1 MERYTT
7 IRELPPEER
16 PREKLAHWGA
26 ASLREY
32 ELLAILLRTGTTQM
46 SALQLAE
53 HLLERFGG
61 VRGVMHA
68 SVQELAHIKGMG
80 LAKATQIAAAM
91 ELGRRV
97 ALSQFHERP
106 QIRSPE
112 DVYQLMHMQFLAEKR
127 EHFLAVLLDTKNRV
141 LRTETISIGTLD
153 SSLVHPRE
161 VYRIVV
167 REGAAS
173 WIAVHN
179 HPSGDPT
186 PSPEDIAITN
196 DSKTRANCSASH
208 CSITSSSAMATI
220 PVCAS
225 GATFKAKVCYN
236 RGAGKEPYDDEE
248 DSKPVRMF
256 DCDACAEPRADAGH
270 RLLQRDGRQR
280 HDNPCEQSGSGR
292 G

>member
-1 MERYTT
+1 MELQRYTT

-26 ASLREY
+26 SSLREY
-32 ELLAILLRTGTTQM
+32 ELLAILLRTGTAQM
-46 SALQLAE
+46 SALQLAQ
-53 HLLERFGG
+53 HLLQKFGG

-68 SVQELAHIKGMG
+68 SVQELANIKGMG

-112 DVYQLMHMQFLAEKR
+112 DVYQLMHIQLLGERR
-127 EHFLAVLLDTKNRV
+127 EHFLAVMLDTKNRV
-141 LRTETISIGTLD
+141 VRTETISIGTLD

-161 VYRIVV
+161 VYRVV
-167 REGAAS
+167 IREGAAC

-186 PSPEDIAITN
+186 PSPEDIAV
-196 DSKTRANCSASH
+196 TRRLKEAGELLGVELLDHLIIGDGNY
-208 CSITSSSAMATI
+208 TSLREK
-220 PVCAS
+220 
-225 GATFKAKVCYN
+225 GYF
-236 RGAGKEPYDDEE
+236 
-248 DSKPVRMF
+248 
-256 DCDACAEPRADAGH
+256 
-270 RLLQRDGRQR
+270 
-280 HDNPCEQSGSGR
+280 
-292 G
+292 

>member
-1 MERYTT
+1 MELQRYTT

-26 ASLREY
+26 PSLREY
-32 ELLAILLRTGTTQM
+32 ELLAILLRTGTAQM
-46 SALQLAE
+46 SALQLAQ
-53 HLLERFGG
+53 HLLQKFGG

-68 SVQELAHIKGMG
+68 SVQELANIKGMG

-112 DVYQLMHMQFLAEKR
+112 DVYQLMHIQLLGERR
-127 EHFLAVLLDTKNRV
+127 EHFLAVMLDTKNRV
-141 LRTETISIGTLD
+141 VRTETISIGTLD

-161 VYRIVV
+161 VYRVV
-167 REGAAS
+167 IREGAAC

-186 PSPEDIAITN
+186 PSPEDIAV
-196 DSKTRANCSASH
+196 TRRLKEAGELIGVELLDHLIIGDGNY
-208 CSITSSSAMATI
+208 TSLREK
-220 PVCAS
+220 
-225 GATFKAKVCYN
+225 GYF
-236 RGAGKEPYDDEE
+236 
-248 DSKPVRMF
+248 
-256 DCDACAEPRADAGH
+256 
-270 RLLQRDGRQR
+270 
-280 HDNPCEQSGSGR
+280 
-292 G
+292 

>member
-1 MERYTT
+1 MEPTRYTT

-16 PREKLAHWGA
+16 PREKLAQWGA
-26 ASLREY
+26 SHLREY
-32 ELLAILLRTGTTQM
+32 ELLAILLRTGTAQM
-46 SALQLAE
+46 SALQLAQ

-161 VYRIVV
+161 VYPLWCARAPPAGLPSTTIP
-167 REGAAS
+167 AATRPPAPKTS
-173 WIAVHN
+173 
-179 HPSGDPT
+179 
-186 PSPEDIAITN
+186 PSPSV
-196 DSKTRANCSASH
+196 SKRQASCSASPY
-208 CSITSSSAMATI
+208 SITSFSATATI

-225 GATFKAKVCYN
+225 GDTFKAKVCYN

-248 DSKPVRMF
+248 DSKPVRVF
-256 DCDACAEPRADAGH
+256 DRDACAGH
-270 RLLQRDGRQR
+270 SRSRWSSIFPTRR
-280 HDNPCEQSGSGR
+280 KATTR
-292 G
+292 

>member
-1 MERYTT
+1 MRDSMRYTT

-16 PREKLAHWGA
+16 PREKLARWGA
-26 ASLREY
+26 AYLSEY

-46 SALQLAE
+46 SALQLAQ
-53 HLLERFGG
+53 HLLQRFGG

-68 SVQELAHIKGMG
+68 SVQELAAVKGVG

-112 DVYQLMHMQFLAEKR
+112 DVYQLLHLQFVAERR
-127 EHFLAVLLDTKNRV
+127 EHFVAVMLDTKNRV

-161 VYRIVV
+161 VYRAII
-167 REGAAS
+167 REGAAC

-186 PSPEDIAITN
+186 PSPEDIAITHRL
-196 DSKTRANCSASH
+196 K
-208 CSITSSSAMATI
+208 
-220 PVCAS
+220 
-225 GATFKAKVCYN
+225 
-236 RGAGKEPYDDEE
+236 
-248 DSKPVRMF
+248 
-256 DCDACAEPRADAGH
+256 DAGA
-270 RLLQRDGRQR
+270 LLGIELLDHIIIGDGNYTSLR
-280 HDNPCEQSGSGR
+280 ER
-292 G
+292 GYL

>member
-1 MERYTT
+1 MEPQRYTT

-26 ASLREY
+26 SSLREY

-46 SALQLAE
+46 SALQLAQ
-53 HLLERFGG
+53 HLLHKFGG

-68 SVQELAHIKGMG
+68 SVNELANIKGMG

-112 DVYQLMHMQFLAEKR
+112 DVYQLMHVQLLGERR
-127 EHFLAVLLDTKNRV
+127 EHFIAVMLDTKNRV

-161 VYRIVV
+161 VYRMVI

-186 PSPEDIAITN
+186 PSPEDIAM
-196 DSKTRANCSASH
+196 TRRL
-208 CSITSSSAMATI
+208 
-220 PVCAS
+220 
-225 GATFKAKVCYN
+225 K
-236 RGAGKEPYDDEE
+236 
-248 DSKPVRMF
+248 
-256 DCDACAEPRADAGH
+256 DAGE
-270 RLLQRDGRQR
+270 LLGVELLDHLILGDGNYTSLR
-280 HDNPCEQSGSGR
+280 EKGYL
-292 G
+292 

>member
-1 MERYTT
+1 MELQRYTT

-26 ASLREY
+26 PSLREY
-32 ELLAILLRTGTTQM
+32 ELLAILLRTGTAQM
-46 SALQLAE
+46 SALQLAQ
-53 HLLERFGG
+53 HLLQKFGG

-68 SVQELAHIKGMG
+68 SVQELANIKGMG

-112 DVYQLMHMQFLAEKR
+112 DVYQLMHIQLLGERR
-127 EHFLAVLLDTKNRV
+127 EHFLAVMLDTKNRV
-141 LRTETISIGTLD
+141 VRTETISIGTLD

-161 VYRIVV
+161 VYRVV
-167 REGAAS
+167 IREGAAC

-186 PSPEDIAITN
+186 PSPEDIAV
-196 DSKTRANCSASH
+196 TRRLKEAGELLGVELLDHLIIGDGNY
-208 CSITSSSAMATI
+208 TSLREK
-220 PVCAS
+220 
-225 GATFKAKVCYN
+225 GYF
-236 RGAGKEPYDDEE
+236 
-248 DSKPVRMF
+248 
-256 DCDACAEPRADAGH
+256 
-270 RLLQRDGRQR
+270 
-280 HDNPCEQSGSGR
+280 
-292 G
+292 

>member
-1 MERYTT
+1 MMELQRYTT

-26 ASLREY
+26 SSLREY
-32 ELLAILLRTGTTQM
+32 ELLAILLRTGTAQM
-46 SALQLAE
+46 SALQLAQ
-53 HLLERFGG
+53 HLLQKFGG

-68 SVQELAHIKGMG
+68 SVQELANIKGMG

-112 DVYQLMHMQFLAEKR
+112 DVYQLMHIQLLGERR
-127 EHFLAVLLDTKNRV
+127 EHFLAVMLDTKNRV

-161 VYRIVV
+161 VYRMVI
-167 REGAAS
+167 REGAAC

-186 PSPEDIAITN
+186 PSPDDIAITRRLKEAGELLGVGLLDHLIIGDGN
-196 DSKTRANCSASH
+196 Y
-208 CSITSSSAMATI
+208 TSLRE
-220 PVCAS
+220 
-225 GATFKAKVCYN
+225 
-236 RGAGKEPYDDEE
+236 RGY
-248 DSKPVRMF
+248 
-256 DCDACAEPRADAGH
+256 
-270 RLLQRDGRQR
+270 L
-280 HDNPCEQSGSGR
+280 
-292 G
+292 

>member
-1 MERYTT
+1 MELQRYTT

-26 ASLREY
+26 SSLREH
-32 ELLAILLRTGTTQM
+32 ELLAILLRTGTTHM
-46 SALQLAE
+46 SALQLAQY
-53 HLLERFGG
+53 LLHKFGG

-112 DVYQLMHMQFLAEKR
+112 DVYQLIHMQLLGERR
-127 EHFLAVLLDTKNRV
+127 EHFLAVMLDTKNRV

-161 VYRIVV
+161 VYRVV
-167 REGAAS
+167 IREGAAS

-186 PSPEDIAITN
+186 PSPEDIAITRRL
-196 DSKTRANCSASH
+196 K
-208 CSITSSSAMATI
+208 
-220 PVCAS
+220 
-225 GATFKAKVCYN
+225 
-236 RGAGKEPYDDEE
+236 
-248 DSKPVRMF
+248 
-256 DCDACAEPRADAGH
+256 DAGE
-270 RLLQRDGRQR
+270 LLGVELLDHLILGDGNYTSLR
-280 HDNPCEQSGSGR
+280 EKGYL
-292 G
+292 

>member
-1 MERYTT
+1 MMELQRYTT

-26 ASLREY
+26 SSLREY
-32 ELLAILLRTGTTQM
+32 ELLAILLRTGTAQM
-46 SALQLAE
+46 SALQLAQY
-53 HLLERFGG
+53 LLQKFGG

-68 SVQELAHIKGMG
+68 SVQELANIKGMG

-112 DVYQLMHMQFLAEKR
+112 DVYQLMHIQLLGERR
-127 EHFLAVLLDTKNRV
+127 EHFLAVMLDTKNRV
-141 LRTETISIGTLD
+141 RRTETISIGTLD

-161 VYRIVV
+161 VYRMVI
-167 REGAAS
+167 REGAAC

-186 PSPEDIAITN
+186 PSPEDIAITRRLKEAGELLGVELLDHLIIGDGN
-196 DSKTRANCSASH
+196 Y
-208 CSITSSSAMATI
+208 TSLRE
-220 PVCAS
+220 
-225 GATFKAKVCYN
+225 
-236 RGAGKEPYDDEE
+236 RGY
-248 DSKPVRMF
+248 
-256 DCDACAEPRADAGH
+256 
-270 RLLQRDGRQR
+270 L
-280 HDNPCEQSGSGR
+280 
-292 G
+292 